1 MEFSVTLARLVDFP
15 TPLTPQN
22 VITKGRFFCLA
33 SIASLK
39 ISILR
44 FGTKSWTQASSR
56 VFFTVLDIAATSNHV
71 ILKYNIKILFMTFQI
86 KLFSSQCKKGF
97 QNFNC
102 QTRTSVVT
110 TSLQYLSF
118 SFQKKSVQGTR
129 IMLFN
134 VRFYHIAR
142 LTAKSSKNFP
152 LQFGTNRITQFHS
165 YVASNILSCNTSF
178 IHLFTDIFW

>member
-1 MEFSVTLARLVDFP
+1 MECSVTLARFVDFP

-22 VITKGRFFCLA
+22 VMTNGLLFCLA

-102 QTRTSVVT
+102 QTRTSDSGNYIITV
-110 TSLQYLSF
+110 F
-118 SFQKKSVQGTR
+118 E
-129 IMLFN
+129 LFISEKICS
-134 VRFYHIAR
+134 RD
-142 LTAKSSKNFP
+142 KN
-152 LQFGTNRITQFHS
+152 
-165 YVASNILSCNTSF
+165 YVI
-178 IHLFTDIFW
+178 

>member
-1 MEFSVTLARLVDFP
+1 MECSVTLARFVDFP

-22 VITKGRFFCLA
+22 VMTNGLLFCLA

-134 VRFYHIAR
+134 VRFYHLGHSIRR

-152 LQFGTNRITQFHS
+152 L
-165 YVASNILSCNTSF
+165 
-178 IHLFTDIFW
+178 

>member
-15 TPLTPQN
+15 TPLTPQK

-71 ILKYNIKILFMTFQI
+71 IQYKDTFYDFANKINV
-86 KLFSSQCKKGF
+86 KKGF

-102 QTRTSVVT
+102 QTRTTLVT
-110 TSLQYLSF
+110 TLIQYLSF

-134 VRFYHIAR
+134 IFITYD
-142 LTAKSSKNFP
+142 TA
-152 LQFGTNRITQFHS
+152 
-165 YVASNILSCNTSF
+165 
-178 IHLFTDIFW
+178 